1 MATPGVDHYS
11 TQGAE
16 MKYVV
21 IICIL
26 ITYVWAGQYDKVKI
40 TPTLSYMYVYH
51 KVKAVKIHRIQ
62 DTAHKLTGEYAKQYR
77 PNTEIQPIKMM
88 QGIKTIGE
96 IELLQFLQEKVNTK
110 KGILIDVRTKKDYE
124 AATIPSAVNIPYKTT
139 QDREKMENIIHIFGL
154 NRLESSEVDS
164 SRAVDIA
171 VFCHGLWCSKA
182 PRFIQ
187 TLVALGYPKDK
198 IFYYR
203 GGMQMWK
210 ILGFTTVG
218 N

>member
-1 MATPGVDHYS
+1 
-11 TQGAE
+11 
-16 MKYVV
+16 MKYVIV
-21 IICIL
+21 IFL
-26 ITYVWAGQYDKVKI
+26 FITYLWAGQYDKVKI

-51 KVKAVKIHRIQ
+51 KGKAVKIHRIQ
-62 DTAHKLTGEYAKQYR
+62 DTTHKLTGEYAKQYR

-88 QGIKTIGE
+88 QGIQTIGE
-96 IELLQFLQEKVNTK
+96 IELLHFLQEKTNTK
-110 KGILIDVRTKKDYE
+110 QGILIDVRIKEDYE
-124 AATIPSAVNIPYKTT
+124 TGTIPSAVNIPYETT
-139 QDREKMENIIHIFGL
+139 QDREKMEKIIHIFGAH
-154 NRLESSEVDS
+154 RLASGELDTSD
-164 SRAVDIA
+164 AMDIA

-187 TLVALGYPKDK
+187 TLVAFGYPKDK